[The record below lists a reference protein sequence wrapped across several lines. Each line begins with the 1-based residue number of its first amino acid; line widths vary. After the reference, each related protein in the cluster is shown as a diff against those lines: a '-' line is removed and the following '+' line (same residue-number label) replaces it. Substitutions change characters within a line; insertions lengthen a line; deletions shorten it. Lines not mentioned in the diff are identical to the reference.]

1 MQRRKRFEVTSFVLL
16 NGSKVAYSTAMNSTP
31 GREADVS
38 AGLFNTTHWS
48 VVLRAQDK
56 SEADLALLCESYR
69 APLLLWLRRRGH
81 DPPDAEDLVQG
92 FFAHLL
98 KQDFL
103 RNVSAAKGRFRTFI
117 LTALKNYLFDQYSK
131 HAAVKRGGGQA
142 VESLQETTED
152 GGLKHDPAAS
162 GKAPDEEY
170 DRAWAGTVLA
180 NAQRQLKQEC
190 AHSGHGAL
198 CAALEPSLFAD
209 ETACSYQEIGEHLG
223 MSEGAV
229 KMGALRIRGRLK
241 RLIRE
246 QVLQTV
252 TDEKELEQE
261 LRYLISLFGR

>member
-1 MQRRKRFEVTSFVLL
+1 
-16 NGSKVAYSTAMNSTP
+16 MNSTP

-103 RNVSAAKGRFRTFI
+103 RNVSQAKGRFRTFM
-117 LTALKNYLFDQYSK
+117 LTALKHYLCDQYSK
-131 HAAVKRGGGQA
+131 KAAGKRGGGRA
-142 VESLQETTED
+142 VESLQETTGD
-152 GGLKHDPAAS
+152 GGRKYDPAS
-162 GKAPDEEY
+162 PDKAPDEEF
-170 DRAWAGTVLA
+170 DRAWAGAVLA
-180 NAQRQLKQEC
+180 NALRQLKHEC
-190 AHSGHGAL
+190 AQSGHGAL

-209 ETACSYQEIGEHLG
+209 ETACSYHEIGGNLG

-229 KMGALRIRGRLK
+229 KMGALRIRARLK
-241 RLIRE
+241 RLIRDE
-246 QVLQTV
+246 VLQTV
-252 TDEKELEQE
+252 TDPQELEQE